1 MSYDLSGQCAGI
13 SDDLAGW
20 EWTFEEWT
28 AHLRAAGFRL
38 CPASCGVPVELR
50 GLRPDGFGF
59 HLRCR
64 GVRMTLSVF
73 RPGRAMWQFPYWDPT
88 WTPEEGLSLWVNYP
102 ADYSS
107 WGGRAFENRIRSV
120 SDGDGDGDSDVID
133 SGPARPGVVPGV
145 VPGGEAVFDRARL
158 FFEHEDVP
166 DHQVVFDGGRERGWR
181 GHEAGLLRPGEAAK
195 LFARLM
201 AEADAAAGVN
211 AGVGLAVARLPRAR
225 VGEPRLI
232 PARCD

>member
-20 EWTFEEWT
+20 EWTFDEWT
-28 AHLRAAGFRL
+28 AHLRAVGFRL

-88 WTPEEGLSLWVNYP
+88 WTPEEGLSLWVNHP

-107 WGGRAFENRIRSV
+107 WEGRAFENRIRSALDAD
-120 SDGDGDGDSDVID
+120 SDGCVID
-133 SGPARPGVVPGV
+133 SGPARPGAAPD
-145 VPGGEAVFDRARL
+145 GGAVFDRARL
-158 FFEHEDVP
+158 FFDREDVP
-166 DHQVVFDGGRERGWR
+166 DHQAVFDGGRERGWS

-201 AEADAAAGVN
+201 AEAEAAVGV
-211 AGVGLAVARLPRAR
+211 GVGLAVARLPRAR
-225 VGEPRLI
+225 VAEPRLI
-232 PARCD
+232 PARFD